1 MSTLPLEVIEMLGQ
15 TMAKVAPITI
25 GLALIFTVLSHF
37 WSCNPGAP
45 WWRKRELL
53 TDICYWFFVPVFARV
68 LRRLRRPPRFT
79 TAPFAWTSATSDVRN
94 LSLVISNCKRDLLR
108 NFLNSGCI
116 RCCDRPAALV
126 GGPAFDRVLKA
137 GLEDRLLTGGKLSW
151 RAWPSNPPCL
161 PSAPPRRPSPCPRR
175 PPAPPSAWM
184 S

>member
-1 MSTLPLEVIEMLGQ
+1 MCSLPRGDLLGGSGRW
-15 TMAKVAPITI
+15 A
-25 GLALIFTVLSHF
+25 FS
-37 WSCNPGAP
+37 W
-45 WWRKRELL
+45 RELAQEL
-53 TDICYWFFVPVFARV
+53 FGKPAMRGV
-68 LRRLRRPPRFT
+68 LRGRKQPSTVGAHRDGGICPGIAPTPSPSPFT

-94 LSLVISNCKRDLLR
+94 LNRVISNCKRDPLR

-126 GGPAFDRVLKA
+126 GRPAFDRVLKA